1 MVEFRLLSIWHIK
14 APLEDVYAAI
24 RDLLSWPDWWPGV
37 REVALVKAGDGNGID
52 SVWHASW
59 QGQLPYRIQFDV
71 RATRIE
77 ELVAIEGTAHGD
89 LEGGGEWHFSRWGP
103 VSVVRCEWHVRSNR
117 WWMNLVAPLARGMF
131 IRNHGRIMAQG
142 GAALARRLHSPLMG
156 QENIDLL
163 AADAG
168 SEARWWWR
176 WRDGGRI
183 DLAAV
188 LAAGLGAGV
197 IATAAQLAMWW
208 LAGMPLMETLFRDA
222 RLTAALLLGTGILA
236 PASTAPADILRWQIP
251 SWNILVLATS
261 IHFALSVAYAWV
273 AARLTAHLRTGP
285 ALAVGALYGL
295 AIYGVNL
302 YGLTL
307 LFPWFEV
314 TRGGLTLA
322 THLVFGVAL
331 AEGCRLSARDA

>member
-1 MVEFRLLSIWHIK
+1 VVEFRLLSIWHIK

-24 RDLLSWPDWWPGV
+24 RDLLHWPDWWPGV
-37 REVALVKAGDGNGID
+37 REVALLKPGDGNGIN

-89 LEGGGEWHFSRWGP
+89 LEGGGEWRFSRWGP

-117 WWMNLVAPLARGMF
+117 WWMNLLAPLARSMF

-142 GAALARRLHSPLMG
+142 GAALARRLKSPLMG

-163 AADAG
+163 ADGGEPEAG
-168 SEARWWWR
+168 RGWWR
-176 WRDGGRI
+176 ESRRI
-183 DLAAV
+183 EPAAV

-208 LAGMPLMETLFRDA
+208 LAGMPLLETLFRDA
-222 RLTAALLLGTGILA
+222 RLTAALLLGTGILS
-236 PASTAPADILRWQIP
+236 PASTAPADILRWSIP
-251 SWNILVLATS
+251 SWNILALATL
-261 IHFALSVAYAWV
+261 IHFALSVAYAWG
-273 AARLTAHLRTGP
+273 AARLVARLRTGP
-285 ALAVGALYGL
+285 ALVVGALYGL

-307 LFPWFEV
+307 LFPWFGV
-314 TRGGLTLA
+314 ARGGLTLA

-331 AEGCRLSARDA
+331 AEGCRLSARDS